1 MSEPVKNT
9 TGRSRSTQSQQAILK
24 ATLELLAEVGYE
36 RMSIEAIAARAEVG
50 KTTIYRWYTCKA
62 ELVADALENVTQ
74 GVTVPDTG
82 SLWGDLDLF
91 IESAANSTLNP
102 LSRNIIALI
111 INTASSSPQFA
122 QVYWTKYMQPR
133 REAFVAVLE
142 RAKSRHEIPI
152 NLDSSLGFDLMSGA
166 MLYALIFYPVA
177 QSWEAHVR
185 GVLEVFLRSL
195 VDEYRS

>member
-1 MSEPVKNT
+1 MSESVKNS
-9 TGRSRSTQSQQAILK
+9 TGRSRSLQSQQAILQ

-36 RMSIEAIAARAEVG
+36 RTSIEAIAARAKVG

-62 ELVADALENVTQ
+62 ELVADALETVTQ
-74 GVTVPDTG
+74 GVSVPDTG
-82 SLWGDLDLF
+82 SLWGDLDQF
-91 IESAANSTLNP
+91 IDNAANSTLNP
-102 LSRNIIALI
+102 LSRNVIALI

-142 RAKSRHEIPI
+142 RAKRRYEIED
-152 NLDSSLGFDLMSGA
+152 NLDSSLGFDLMSGT

-177 QSWEAHVR
+177 QSWKAHVR
-185 GVLEVFLRSL
+185 AALEVFLRSS
-195 VDEYRS
+195 VDEDSA

>member
-1 MSEPVKNT
+1 
-9 TGRSRSTQSQQAILK
+9 
-24 ATLELLAEVGYE
+24 
-36 RMSIEAIAARAEVG
+36 MSIEAIAARAAVG
-50 KTTIYRWYTCKA
+50 KTTIYRWYDCKA

-82 SLWGDLDLF
+82 SLWGDLDQF
-91 IESAANSTLNP
+91 IENAANSTLNP

-142 RAKSRHEIPI
+142 RAKSRYEVQV
-152 NLDSSLGFDLMSGA
+152 NLDSYLTFDLMSGA
-166 MLYALIFYPVA
+166 MLYALIFYPA
-177 QSWEAHVR
+177 AESWKAHVR
-185 GVLEVFLRSL
+185 GVLEAFLRSS
-195 VDEYRS
+195 VD